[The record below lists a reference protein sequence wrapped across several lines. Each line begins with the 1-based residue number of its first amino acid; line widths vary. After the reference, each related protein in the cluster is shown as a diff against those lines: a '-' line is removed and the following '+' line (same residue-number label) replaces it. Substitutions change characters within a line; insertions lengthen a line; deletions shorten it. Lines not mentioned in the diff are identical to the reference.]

1 MKLTNFSSVVD
12 TYKDNFRIR
21 KKRFFDEKKQIREK
35 KRKER
40 EENIETVKAVEPLI
54 KTSTGKRTKPNNFLD
69 GVYKFLGFALAGLV
83 LSNLDSIISIA
94 SGIYKKIKE
103 LKEGIDNF
111 VTSIQD
117 TVDSF
122 YSGFE
127 SFKQDLNDLLSPIIN
142 ADLSNIIPFQ
152 EELGKVLTATLNVV
166 DKIFGESE
174 ESSTPPLGRNLNPP
188 KRNRPG
194 SGVKAPKPT
203 SPKPKSTSPFKLEQG
218 RKKLTRTKLYRG
230 TGLGKFKAP
239 NIPRAPGVK
248 PPPLLSSVSTT
259 PSSSAIK
266 SGINVAQLLKNMRS
280 GIVSPGNLRYLKNLG
295 NGFIVGA
302 ILDAAAMSAL
312 NKGFELV
319 GMDNNSIVQRQVK
332 KYMEASDK
340 DKKNLLKRLNNNL
353 KKEIDYQKSSA
364 FIVEKIIAM
373 GGQVPSDKKIKILA
387 GILTNIA
394 AVSGEDVLSSNINV
408 NDLPEALRTVYEQSS
423 SRQPSSITSGGGSDF
438 WTLAAVAAM
447 EDSDGQARA
456 DVAQSIYNRK
466 ASGAYGSGTI
476 RELILADGQYQPTW
490 DYPRKNPKG
499 DIANSEW
506 YNIVDA
512 ETAAAA
518 TGRSVSFIQ
527 QAAADIQNKTYQKE
541 ARKFV
546 GARTDFTNYSEKNRR
561 EEVVRTT
568 NTPNNYFGFDWNY
581 YGNKMGSI
589 PNFTTTL
596 TPTPTPLTST
606 LSPSSSLSTSTL
618 TPQTKTYAILCYGT
632 NDWDLPA
639 SKIAEKAAKMIRD
652 LMNGGYKVVVV
663 LPNKELYVNGK
674 KRPSPWNGVAAAVLG
689 FSDGEIMQEKGKY
702 YKGILK
708 DSSHLDLNEAK
719 RIREKY
725 KPAIYVGDSNAVR
738 IAGKVGEAKAKI
750 KGKTTT
756 TAVEGYGGNK
766 IQELIDN
773 ISTSPSKSLTI
784 SATPSKSPNILAT
797 GLTATLE
804 NMISQNSHNSNGKVT
819 TLLDA
824 ENLVANNKVS
834 SDGLNKPTRYNNG
847 AYQTREIVN
856 NIIIPITA

>member
-1 MKLTNFSSVVD
+1 MMNLTNFSSVVD
-12 TYKDNFRIR
+12 TYKDNFLIR
-21 KKRFFDEKKQIREK
+21 KERFFDEKEQIREK

-54 KTSTGKRTKPNNFLD
+54 KTSTAKKTKPKNFLD
-69 GVYKFLGFALAGLV
+69 GIYEFLGFALAGLV

-94 SGIYKKIKE
+94 SEIYEKIKE

-127 SFKQDLNDLLSPIIN
+127 SFKQNLDDLLSPIIN
-142 ADLSNIIPFQ
+142 ADLSGIDKFKKDFEN
-152 EELGKVLTATLNVV
+152 VLESTLNVV
-166 DKIFGESE
+166 DKSLGVKGSAQTE
-174 ESSTPPLGRNLNPP
+174 ESSELFGFESGGTVPYPTLPR
-188 KRNRPG
+188 

-203 SPKPKSTSPFKLEQG
+203 SPFKLKQA
-218 RKKLTRTKLYRG
+218 RKKTTTTKLYRG
-230 TGLGKFKAP
+230 SNLGKFKAP
-239 NIPRAPGVK
+239 HIPRSSAVK

-259 PSSSAIK
+259 PSSSAVK
-266 SGINVAQLLKNMRS
+266 PAINSVQLLKNMRS
-280 GIVSPGNLRYLKNLG
+280 GIVSPGNLRYFNNLG
-295 NGFIVGA
+295 KGFIVGSL
-302 ILDAAAMSAL
+302 LDYAAMSAL
-312 NKGFELV
+312 NKGYELV
-319 GMDNNSIVQRQVK
+319 GIDNKSIVQRYVK
-332 KYMEASDK
+332 RYMEASDD
-340 DKKNLLKRLNNNL
+340 DKKEYLRRLNNNL
-353 KKEIDYQKSSA
+353 KKEIDYQKSPTYV
-364 FIVEKIIAM
+364 VEKIIAM
-373 GGQVPSDKKIKILA
+373 GGEVISDRQIKTMA
-387 GILTNIA
+387 SILTNIA
-394 AVSGEDVLSSNINV
+394 AVSGDDVLSSNLNV
-408 NDLPEALRTVYEQSS
+408 NDLPEALRTVLEQST

-438 WTLAAVAAM
+438 WTLVAVAAM

-499 DIANSEW
+499 DKANSEW

-518 TGRSVSFIQ
+518 TGKSVNFIQ
-527 QAAADIQNKTYQKE
+527 QAAADIQNTRYQKE
-541 ARKFV
+541 AKKFV
-546 GARTDFTNYSEKNRR
+546 GARTDFTNSSEKNRR

-581 YGNKMGSI
+581 HGNKMGSI

-606 LSPSSSLSTSTL
+606 LSPSSSIL
-618 TPQTKTYAILCYGT
+618 TQQTKTYAILCYGT
-632 NDWDLPA
+632 NDFSLSESEIKKRATGMISDLK
-639 SKIAEKAAKMIRD
+639 SK
-652 LMNGGYKVVVV
+652 GYNVVVV
-663 LPNKELYVNGK
+663 PPSSQLYIDRTKKSYNAPYRGVLSAASEAGITIEL
-674 KRPSPWNGVAAAVLG
+674 GVYAPTDPL
-689 FSDGEIMQEKGKY
+689 GKY
-702 YKGILK
+702 V
-708 DSSHLDLNEAK
+708 HLEPSDAK
-719 RIREKY
+719 RIRDKF

-738 IAGKVGEAKAKI
+738 IAGKVKEAKAKI

-756 TAVEGYGGNK
+756 TAVPGYGGNK

-773 ISTSPSKSLTI
+773 ISTSPSKSST
-784 SATPSKSPNILAT
+784 TLAT

-804 NMISQNSHNSNGKVT
+804 NMISQNSQSSNGKVT

-824 ENLVANNKVS
+824 ENLVANNKYS
-834 SDGLNKPTRYNNG
+834 SEELNQSTTYSKDGMP
-847 AYQTREIVN
+847 TREIVN
-856 NIIIPITA
+856 NIFVPLVTTA

>member
-12 TYKDNFRIR
+12 TYKDNFLIR
-21 KKRFFDEKKQIREK
+21 KKRFFDEKEQIREK

-54 KTSTGKRTKPNNFLD
+54 KTSTAKKTKPKNFLD
-69 GVYKFLGFALAGLV
+69 GIYEFLGFALAGLV

-94 SGIYKKIKE
+94 SEIYEKIKE

-127 SFKQDLNDLLSPIIN
+127 SFKQGSEDLLSPILN

-152 EELGKVLTATLNVV
+152 NELEKVLTATLNVV

-174 ESSTPPLGRNLNPP
+174 ESSTPPLGRNLNPSKP
-188 KRNRPG
+188 NRPG
-194 SGVKAPKPT
+194 SGVKPPKPT
-203 SPKPKSTSPFKLEQG
+203 SPKPKSTSPFKLEQA
-218 RKKLTRTKLYRG
+218 RKKTTTTKLYRG
-230 TGLGKFKAP
+230 SNLGKFKAP
-239 NIPRAPGVK
+239 HIPRSSAVK

-266 SGINVAQLLKNMRS
+266 PGINSAQLIKNMRS
-280 GIVSPGNLRYLKNLG
+280 GIVNPGNLKYLNNLG
-295 NGFIVGA
+295 KGFIVGSV
-302 ILDAAAMSAL
+302 LDYAAMSAL
-312 NKGFELV
+312 NKGYELV
-319 GMDNNSIVQRQVK
+319 GMDNKSIVQRIVK
-332 KYMEASDK
+332 RYMEMSDD
-340 DKKNLLKRLNNNL
+340 DKKEYLRKINNGLKR
-353 KKEIDYQKSSA
+353 EIDYQKSPT

-373 GGQVPSDKKIKILA
+373 GGEVISDRKIKMMASILA
-387 GILTNIA
+387 TIA
-394 AVSGEDVLSSNINV
+394 ALSGDSVLSSDINV

-423 SRQPSSITSGGGSDF
+423 SRQPSAITSGGGSDF
-438 WTLAAVAAM
+438 WTLVAVAAT
-447 EDSDGQARA
+447 EDNDGQARA

-466 ASGAYGSGTI
+466 ASGAYEGGTI

-499 DIANSEW
+499 DKANSEW

-518 TGRSVSFIQ
+518 TGKSVNFIQ
-527 QAAADIQNKTYQKE
+527 QAAADIQNTRYQKE
-541 ARKFV
+541 AKKFV
-546 GARTDFTNYSEKNRR
+546 GARTDFTNYSKPNRR

-581 YGNKMGSI
+581 RGNKMGSM

-596 TPTPTPLTST
+596 TPT
-606 LSPSSSLSTSTL
+606 LSPSSSLPPSSSLSTSIL

-632 NDWDLPA
+632 NDFSLSESQIKTNA
-639 SKIAEKAAKMIRD
+639 TGMIRE
-652 LMNGGYKVVVV
+652 LKSKGYNVVVV
-663 LPNKELYVNGK
+663 PPSSQLYISRTKQSYKAPYRGVFSAASEEGVTIEL
-674 KRPSPWNGVAAAVLG
+674 GVYAPTDQL
-689 FSDGEIMQEKGKY
+689 GKY
-702 YKGILK
+702 V
-708 DSSHLDLNEAK
+708 HLEPSNAK
-719 RIREKY
+719 TIRNKY

-738 IAGKVGEAKAKI
+738 IAGKHKEAKAKI

-756 TAVEGYGGNK
+756 TAVTGYGGNK

-773 ISTSPSKSLTI
+773 ISTS
-784 SATPSKSPNILAT
+784 PSKSPNILAT

-824 ENLVANNKVS
+824 ENLVAKDS
-834 SDGLNKPTRYNNG
+834 SKGLNQDTRYSMNG
-847 AYQTREIVN
+847 MPTREIVN
-856 NIIIPITA
+856 NIFIPLVTTA